1 MRSIP
6 GVPDNENES
15 APEGAG
21 RRGPRCEPFLLR
33 LADVAQNQ
41 VVSQHA
47 VFLSQAHTAMKFIEM
62 TGATLS
68 EILND
73 GELHERDFESAGI
86 NDFSIVRI
94 NQQGDIE
101 IRRSLKW
108 DVIGG
113 LLGSFDERVRQ
124 TTGFDWA

>member
-1 MRSIP
+1 MDQPTP
-6 GVPDNENES
+6 GFATPGNRVLFATSNRPVE
-15 APEGAG
+15 
-21 RRGPRCEPFLLR
+21 F
-33 LADVAQNQ
+33 
-41 VVSQHA
+41 
-47 VFLSQAHTAMKFIEM
+47 TMKFIEM

-86 NDFSIVRI
+86 TDLSIVRI

-108 DVIGG
+108 DVVGG

-124 TTGFDWA
+124 TTGLDWA